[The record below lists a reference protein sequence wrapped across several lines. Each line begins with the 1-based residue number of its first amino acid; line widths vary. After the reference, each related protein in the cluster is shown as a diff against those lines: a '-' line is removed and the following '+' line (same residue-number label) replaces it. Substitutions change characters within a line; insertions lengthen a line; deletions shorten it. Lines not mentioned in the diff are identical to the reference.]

1 VNSRN
6 EATTS
11 SSFAVIVAAYV
22 FVCAAVPVV
31 ALPPVKAPVNNSE
44 GIYRQIGLAINVASA
59 ERGAKA
65 PKAKHQGVAPV
76 AFAFSEFGLS
86 SPPASI
92 LAADTDRPEVFT
104 SPVRES
110 GALIHRFLASS

>member
-1 VNSRN
+1 MQTRN
-6 EATTS
+6 ES
-11 SSFAVIVAAYV
+11 NHNSSFAVIVAAYV

-59 ERGAKA
+59 ERGNKA
-65 PKAKHQGVAPV
+65 TKKKHQGVAPV
-76 AFAFSEFGLS
+76 AFAFSEFGLPS
-86 SPPASI
+86 LSASLPTAQAVQPDACSI
-92 LAADTDRPEVFT
+92 
-104 SPVRES
+104 PVEES